1 MRLSNGP
8 AAYGAVTKALHWATA
23 LVVLTLLPLGL
34 VAVEWPYDTSDA
46 LATKARLFTIHK
58 TLGVAV
64 FFLALARI
72 AWALSQPR
80 PAPLHPERR
89 LETGLAEGV
98 HWLLYVSLVAVPAS
112 GWIQHAAATG
122 FAPIWWPFGQT
133 LPFVPQSPALAQAAG
148 SAHVL
153 FTKLLMASLAL
164 HVAGA
169 LKHHLVDRDATLRRM
184 LPGRV
189 PLPPLAPAPARRH
202 AIAPALAAL
211 ALYGAAGA
219 VAVATAPSE
228 GARTSVQLAAAQPA
242 RGAADAAGWIV
253 EAGSLSFGVAQMGA
267 PVTGS
272 FADWAAE
279 IVFEETPNAE
289 GRHGAVS
296 VTIAIDSL
304 SLGSVT
310 QQARG
315 PEFFD
320 AQNHPTARFT
330 GEIVAGADAGYV
342 ARGTLALAGAEVP
355 VALPFTLA
363 IEGDRAAARGRV
375 AVDRRDFG
383 MGESYPDEKTVGFD
397 VTIEIELSA
406 TRASAARPAG
416 GA

>member
-1 MRLSNGP
+1 MRLANGP
-8 AAYGAVTKALHWATA
+8 AAYGAVAKALHWATA
-23 LVVLTLLPLGL
+23 LLVLTLVPLGL

-89 LETGLAEGV
+89 LETVLAEGV

-148 SAHVL
+148 GVHVL
-153 FTKLLMASLAL
+153 FTKLLMASVAL

-189 PLPPLAPAPARRH
+189 HLASPMRTPARRH
-202 AIAPALAAL
+202 AIAPALGAL
-211 ALYGAAGA
+211 ALYGVAGA
-219 VAVATAPSE
+219 LAVAAAPAE
-228 GARTSVQLAAAQPA
+228 GGRTSVQLAVAQPA
-242 RGAADAAGWIV
+242 SGAASASAWVV
-253 EAGSLSFGVAQMGA
+253 ETGSLSFTVAQMGA
-267 PVTGS
+267 PVAGS

-279 IVFEETPNAE
+279 IVFEEIADSE

-296 VTIAIDSL
+296 VTIAVDSL
-304 SLGSVT
+304 TLGSVT

-320 AQNHPTARFT
+320 AENHPAARFA
-330 GEIVAGADAGYV
+330 GEIVAGDEEGYV
-342 ARGTLALAGAEVP
+342 ARGTLTLAGAEVP

-363 IEGDRAAARGRV
+363 IDGDAATARGRV

-397 VTIEIELSA
+397 VTIEVELSA
-406 TRASAARPAG
+406 VRARAPGVAN